1 MYVLTEFARSKE
13 EQKKTWLILAA
24 EYKAVVSLL
33 NALN

>member
-13 EQKKTWLILAA
+13 EQKKWLILAA

>member
-1 MYVLTEFARSKE
+1 MYLQSLQGLKRNK
-13 EQKKTWLILAA
+13 KKTWLILAA